1 MVFFLT
7 DVEPDHC
14 IDVRLTIPLPA
25 TGLMLVLAL
34 VAFASGRAAP
44 QKEKGIA
51 VVSRAEK
58 QEQQIRVAVF
68 FGLIPVVVAFS
79 FIIFLLYR
87 SKRELLFK
95 QKESEFK
102 LNIAELEMKALRAQI
117 NPHFI
122 FNCLNSIHHYMQQ
135 NNVRQAGEYL
145 IKFSRLIRYVLETSS
160 SRMVTIAD
168 DLDVLRIYMELEQLR
183 LQGSFDF
190 EIATESIADHDAIQI
205 PPMILQPFVEN
216 SIWHG
221 LSHRTRGGKIR
232 IYLLRKNEMIQ
243 CVIEDN
249 GERKEKSSSADSL
262 VKKNSLGMSLIK
274 ARLDVI
280 SKMYNM
286 DASFTVEDRRYDPT
300 HGEGTR
306 VVIRL
311 PFIE

>member
-1 MVFFLT
+1 MVFR
-7 DVEPDHC
+7 VVKYEHQ
-14 IDVRLTIPLPA
+14 IDVGIPLR
-25 TGLMLVLAL
+25 TLLILVLAMITFTDGEATQHKDEDIAI
-34 VAFASGRAAP
+34 VTDAKKRDAQIR
-44 QKEKGIA
+44 IA
-51 VVSRAEK
+51 V
-58 QEQQIRVAVF
+58 F
-68 FGLIPVVVAFS
+68 LGLIPVVVAFS

-95 QKESEFK
+95 QKESEFR

-135 NNVRQAGEYL
+135 NNVLQAGEYL

-160 SRMVTIAD
+160 SRMVTITD

-190 EIATESIADHDAIQI
+190 EIATESINDPDAIQI

-221 LSHRTRGGKIR
+221 LNQLSRRGKIH
-232 IYLLRKNEMIQ
+232 IHLFKNDEMMQ

-249 GERKEKSSSADSL
+249 GERKETSSNSL
-262 VKKNSLGMSLIK
+262 VKKTSLGMSLIK
-274 ARLDVI
+274 DRLAVI
-280 SKMYNM
+280 SKTYNVH
-286 DASFTVEDRRYDPT
+286 ASFTIENRQHDPT
-300 HGEGTR
+300 PCEGTR
-306 VVIRL
+306 IVIRL
-311 PFIE
+311 PFLE

>member
-1 MVFFLT
+1 
-7 DVEPDHC
+7 
-14 IDVRLTIPLPA
+14 
-25 TGLMLVLAL
+25 MLVFAL
-34 VAFASGRAAP
+34 VAFADGAASS
-44 QKEKGIA
+44 QKEEDIA
-51 VVSRAEK
+51 VVIRLEK
-58 QEQQIRVAVF
+58 QEQQIRTAVF
-68 FGLIPVVVAFS
+68 LGLIPVVVAFS

-95 QKESEFK
+95 QKESEFR

-160 SRMVTIAD
+160 SRMVTVAD

-183 LQGSFDF
+183 LQGSFEF
-190 EIATESIADHDAIQI
+190 EIATESIADPDAIQI

-221 LSHRTRGGKIR
+221 LSQRSRGGKIY
-232 IYLLRKNEMIQ
+232 IHLLKKNEMMQ

-249 GERKEKSSSADSL
+249 GERKEKSASSDSL
-262 VKKNSLGMSLIK
+262 MKKTSLGMSLIK
-274 ARLDVI
+274 DRLSVI
-280 SKMYNM
+280 SKTCHV
-286 DASFTVEDRRYDPT
+286 DASFTVEDRQHDPT
-300 HGEGTR
+300 PGEGTR
-306 VVIRL
+306 IIIRL